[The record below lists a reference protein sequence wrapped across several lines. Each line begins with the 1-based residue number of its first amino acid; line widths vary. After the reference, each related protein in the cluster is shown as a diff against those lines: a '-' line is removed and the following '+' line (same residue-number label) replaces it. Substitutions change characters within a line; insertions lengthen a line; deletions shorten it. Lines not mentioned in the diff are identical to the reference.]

1 MRYQVSI
8 AFELDTFEL
17 DVEASSDEDIRQI
30 ARDEATEILIN
41 KSYYDLSTWN
51 PQIKNIK
58 EID

>member
-8 AFELDTFEL
+8 AFELD
-17 DVEASSDEDIRQI
+17 VEVSSDSPDDIRQI

-58 EID
+58 EIN

>member
-8 AFELDTFEL
+8 AFELD
-17 DVEASSDEDIRQI
+17 VEVSSDSPDDIRQI

-41 KSYYDLSTWN
+41 KSHYDLSTWN

-58 EID
+58 EIN